1 MWDKKGVIMQE
12 SKARPEQ
19 SFLKQDLFKGKLE
32 KGQFQIDYLPMW
44 RFLDSQD
51 RKVPGGLKSL
61 ELKRVFEGIYEFA
74 IIQVSLDKAEMQTRI
89 DNLNEQNL
97 KWFTKADQLEGEL
110 NLLKNKL
117 QELQAEEV
125 QPEPTEIT
133 PFEVISLSQD
143 TKENS

>member
-1 MWDKKGVIMQE
+1 MSNE
-12 SKARPEQ
+12 TKARPDQ
-19 SFLKQDLFKGKLE
+19 SFRTEDLLNGKLN
-32 KGQFQIDYLPMW
+32 KNQFQIDYTPMW
-44 RFLDSQD
+44 WFLDQQD

-74 IIQVSLDKAEMQTRI
+74 TIQVSLDKAEMQTRI

-97 KWFTKADQLEGEL
+97 KWFTRADQLEGEL

-117 QELQAEEV
+117 QELQLAEKV

-143 TKENS
+143 TKES